1 MSIADA
7 ERGHAGVREVA
18 VWDPL
23 VRLIHWTVALAVLVN
38 SFADGEA
45 PFHHW
50 VGYVAASLVALRLVW
65 ATVGPR
71 AARFSAF
78 PPDPVAAIRH
88 LGGMIRGRGG
98 IHLSHNPLGA
108 LMVYNIW
115 ATIAVLAATGW
126 MMGTLRYFGVE
137 WVEEVHERAYDW
149 LLVSVA
155 LHVGGVLLDGWRT
168 KVPLV
173 RAMVTG
179 RKRIPAEAD
188 VE

>member
-1 MSIADA
+1 MSIGIA
-7 ERGHAGVREVA
+7 RSGRAGVREVA

-23 VRLIHWTVALAVLVN
+23 VRLIHWSVAVAVLVN
-38 SFADGEA
+38 SFADGEEA
-45 PFHHW
+45 FHHW
-50 VGYVAASLVALRLVW
+50 VGYVASSLVALRLVW
-65 ATVGPR
+65 AVVGPR
-71 AARFSAF
+71 AARFAAF
-78 PPDPVAAIRH
+78 PPDPAAALRH
-88 LGGMIRGRGG
+88 AGGMIRGRFG

-115 ATIAVLAATGW
+115 ATIAVLAATGYL
-126 MMGTLRYFGVE
+126 MGTMRYFGVE
-137 WVEEVHERAYDW
+137 WVEEGHELAYDW

-173 RAMVTG
+173 RAMITG
-179 RKRIPAEAD
+179 RKRIPDGAE